1 MAIAQKTFIAHL
13 HYTSCRSCTL
23 YFHMACF
30 AVTLSINFAGKI
42 WMKLQ
47 CDYSGS
53 FSDSECKEVV
63 EKKISSWCSN
73 QRRREMWTVECCEQ
87 NACLMLHSVTCII
100 YICVCVCVPYSALYL
115 LFEIHSSSFTFQ
127 RYLKPYNHTCSVMKY
142 LRSQQE
148 VDDSFWIA
156 AISETI
162 YF

>member
-100 YICVCVCVPYSALYL
+100 YMCVCVCVSLIVRCTYCLKFIPLHL
-115 LFEIHSSSFTFQ
+115 HS
-127 RYLKPYNHTCSVMKY
+127 K
-142 LRSQQE
+142 
-148 VDDSFWIA
+148 DI
-156 AISETI
+156 
-162 YF
+162 